1 MARMKWNQLFA
12 TKSVDLLLKE
22 LAGEHQL
29 RRVLGPVSLTALGV
43 GCIIGAGI
51 FVLTGLAA
59 NRFAGPALIL
69 SFVVAGTGCAFAAL
83 CYAEFAAMVP
93 VAGSAYTYAYATLGE
108 LFAWIIGWDLVLEY
122 AVASSTVA
130 HGWSHYF
137 IAFLEIFGIAF
148 PAPWVTNPFDYD
160 VATGAWVLTGGYGNW
175 PAALV
180 VLLISAVLLVGIR
193 ESARFNAAMVVL
205 KVGVV
210 LFVIAVGAGHVDTAN
225 WTPFMPYGA
234 SGVLTG
240 AAYIFFAYIGF
251 DSVSTHA
258 EEARN
263 PQRDVPIAI
272 IASLALCTVLYILVA
287 AVLTGMVPYR
297 EIDIDAP
304 VARAFGGRGLH
315 AAELLISFGAVI
327 GITSVLLVLL
337 LSQARILLAMARDG
351 LIPRSFFAAVHP
363 RFRTPHKATILTG
376 IFVAMVAAAFP
387 LKLLADLVN
396 IGTLMAFVIVC
407 AAVLIMRRTNP
418 DLPRPFRT
426 PWVPVI
432 PLLGI
437 VVNMAM
443 MLSLGWENWVRLG
456 AWLLVGLVIYFA
468 YGRSHSVIAG
478 ALPHEIAASGAS
490 PGGRARE

>member
-1 MARMKWNQLFA
+1 MNALFR
-12 TKSVDLLLKE
+12 TKSVEVLLAE

-43 GCIIGAGI
+43 GAIIGAGI

-59 NRFAGPALIL
+59 NQLAGPGLVL
-69 SFVVAGTGCAFAAL
+69 SFIVAGFGCALAGL

-108 LFAWIIGWDLVLEY
+108 LFAWIIGWDLILEY

-130 HGWSHYF
+130 HGWSGYF
-137 IAFLEIFGIAF
+137 VSFLGIFGVSLPKVWIQ
-148 PAPWVTNPFDYD
+148 NPFDFD
-160 VATGAWVLTGGYGNW
+160 PETGAWFVTGAFCNL
-175 PAALV
+175 PAGLV
-180 VLLISAVLLVGIR
+180 VLLITVLLVVGIR

-205 KVGVV
+205 KLAVV
-210 LFVIAVGAGHVDTAN
+210 LFVIVVGSGYVETRN
-225 WTPFMPYGA
+225 WTPFLPYGVP
-234 SGVLTG
+234 GVFKG

-263 PQRDVPIAI
+263 PQRDVPLGILV
-272 IASLALCTVLYILVA
+272 SLTLCTLLYILVA
-287 AVLTGMVPYR
+287 GVLTGMIPYAQ
-297 EIDIDAP
+297 IDIHAP
-304 VARAFGGRGLH
+304 VANAFKARGLPV
-315 AAELLISFGAVI
+315 AEFLISLGAVV

-337 LSQARILLAMARDG
+337 LSQARVLLAMARDG

-376 IFVAMVAAAFP
+376 VLVALVAAIFP

-407 AAVLIMRRTNP
+407 AAIIVMRRTNP
-418 DLPRPFRT
+418 EVPRPFRT
-426 PWVPVI
+426 PFVPWVPI
-432 PLLGI
+432 AGMLMNAG
-437 VVNMAM
+437 M
-443 MLSLGWENWVRLG
+443 MFYLGWENWVRLG
-456 AWLLVGLVIYFA
+456 VWLVVGLVIYFS
-468 YGRSHSVIAG
+468 YGRHHSILGG
-478 ALPHEIAASGAS
+478 ALATELKRGGAS
-490 PGGRARE
+490 PAGHSRG